1 MPKTMKA
8 KKARKNSID
17 PATGFTELIDSGPGS
32 VINPYLP
39 QPGQHIGRRIIKIED
54 TPDSYWLDTASTSG
68 TSWAE
73 HFGVEKDDEGT
84 WEIRNPESLTTAWFG
99 ARSAARPSKLTP
111 AIRQVQVNVTADAQ
125 DQLATTGSLRNW
137 SQGRAGTLSRGG
149 TMTTARLS
157 SSTDGTPVPPD
168 FPEVDLETDED
179 DEKEKEDATNDFQ
192 ASIAQL
198 DKGLLHY
205 PSTTW
210 GGGLTD
216 VVIDVEADP
225 DPKLFLIQVV
235 GISSFLG
242 DYGLGRTVKTFT
254 LLPNE
259 TAKISTKTWRS
270 SEESISRGSSIVD
283 SYDEASSER
292 FAETV
297 MAETTDTATRSKTEN
312 WHAEAEVK
320 GSIGI
325 ASGSVSGG
333 GSGEYSSGTEEFSK
347 AVDESVNEH
356 AAESSSHRENQV
368 TSSSESTVSTGEEE
382 VIERTISNI
391 NVGHTLTTTF
401 RELNQVYTTKTHLM
415 DVRIAFSNGN
425 VGTWREEPISGIRR
439 LIEEVI
445 RPEHVDQVCKDI
457 IKTIAIVHDVNGT
470 PTRVLEQV
478 RLDKCSVNFRVH
490 DAEPDDKCDYPAPT
504 ADGRLYY
511 RFKRGPLGQ
520 APDEDQTVNGVL
532 MKQRDVVMA
541 TDSVAAESLLGIQK
555 ALDEY
560 SENLQNEK
568 IRAQQLANAR
578 EELAQAVVA
587 GGDEDKARIYAT
599 VFCCEADDEDSAE
612 TGT

>member
-1 MPKTMKA
+1 MPKKA

-17 PATGFTELIDSGPGS
+17 PATASAELVDSGPGS

-54 TPDSYWLDTASTSG
+54 TPDSYWLDAASSSG
-68 TSWAE
+68 TTWAE
-73 HFGVEKDDEGT
+73 HFGLETNDEGI

-99 ARSAARPSKLTP
+99 ARSAARPGKLTP

-149 TMTTARLS
+149 TMTTARMS

-179 DEKEKEDATNDFQ
+179 VEKEKEDATNDFQ

-198 DKGLLHY
+198 DKGLLNY

-216 VVIDVEADP
+216 VVIDVEAEP

-270 SEESISRGSSIVD
+270 SEESISQGSSIID

-415 DVRIAFSNGN
+415 DVRVAFSNGN
-425 VGTWREEPISGIRR
+425 AGTWREEPISGIRR

-445 RPEHVDQVCKDI
+445 RPEYVDQVCTDI

-478 RLDKCSVNFRVH
+478 RLDKCSVNFRVR
-490 DAEPDDKCDYPAPT
+490 DAEPDDECNYPAPR

-520 APDEDQTVNGVL
+520 APDEDQPVNGVL

-568 IRAQQLANAR
+568 IRTQQLANAR

-587 GGDEDKARIYAT
+587 GGDEEKARLYAT
-599 VFCCEADDEDSAE
+599 VFCCEADDEDSAD